1 MKYLTL
7 TLLVVTFATVGF
19 SQKRLET
26 VNAVIGDESFI
37 QLFNIIPDENTDEEF
52 RIQTHLAYVEQ
63 MLRDKETSHLSHSQQ
78 LKRTQVLDLLHEYW
92 TAGVFPNNYD
102 YPGERKPC
110 FIDRDGNICAV
121 GYLVEMTAG
130 REVAEQIN
138 ERHQYD
144 YIADMHEESVNN
156 WANEYG
162 LSMEECA
169 MIQPSYGG
177 LYPTPDQKV
186 EQPIKPGYGVSS
198 GVLTGVNI
206 AITITNLASR
216 NPGSRTMNYVGLV
229 TGAAQVIL
237 GATNIRK
244 DVEYEPMSSF
254 YPSGKSY
261 KAQNNLSYL
270 NIASGSATMI
280 TSAVNLFVNQK
291 LNTKRN
297 AFNLYSYPGMNQEMN
312 MGVSF
317 VRNL

>member
-7 TLLVVTFATVGF
+7 TLLVVTLTTVGF
-19 SQKRLET
+19 AQTRLQT

-37 QLFNIIPDENTDEEF
+37 QLFNTVPDENTNEQF

-63 MLRDKETSHLSHSQQ
+63 LLRDKETSHLSYSQQ
-78 LKRTQVLDLLHEYW
+78 LKRAQVLDLLHEYW
-92 TAGVFPNNYD
+92 TAGIFPTNYD

-130 REVAEQIN
+130 RAAAEQIN

-144 YIADMHEESVNN
+144 YIADMNEESVSN
-156 WANEYG
+156 WADEYG
-162 LSMEECA
+162 LSLEECA

-177 LYPTPDQKV
+177 IYPPQGKV

-198 GVLTGVNI
+198 GVLCGVNI
-206 AITITNLASR
+206 AMTITNFANRSPR
-216 NPGSRTMNYVGLV
+216 SNTMSYVGLV

-244 DVEYEPMSSF
+244 DEEYEPMSSF

-280 TSAVNLFVNQK
+280 TSAVNLFVNKK

-297 AFNLYSYPGMNQEMN
+297 AFNLYSYPGMNQELN